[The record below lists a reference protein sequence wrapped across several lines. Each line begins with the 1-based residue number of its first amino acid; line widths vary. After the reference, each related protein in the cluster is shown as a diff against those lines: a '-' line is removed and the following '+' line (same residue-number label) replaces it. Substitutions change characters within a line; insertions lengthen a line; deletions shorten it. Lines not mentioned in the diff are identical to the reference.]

1 MMDEKIINEKFHKYE
16 KMLSKSNISVY
27 EYYPATDTAVKLDAS
42 LNVVRKI
49 SPYMNE
55 INSERWL
62 DLQEQSRYVQF
73 LRGMSNGNIEIQ
85 YADDDGNM
93 TLKSIRKLYMVDET
107 TGEEYLLITK
117 KDVTKQKN
125 TERKYREQAQRDSMT
140 KLYNRVSGREIVESY
155 LDRKNPYESC
165 GMLVMD
171 VDYFKGVNDS
181 YGHLFGDKVLI
192 KISQL
197 LMDHFDKKAVVSRV
211 GGDEFVVFFYD
222 IDNNQLVSRIGGFFD
237 DIKTLTFA
245 ENDYIPT
252 CSIGVCFVP
261 KNASNCSYDQIFQ
274 NADWALYQAKKR
286 GRNRYVFCDNMH
298 RYNEEIMEAGQK
310 EAAKQQLDARYFQ
323 NDILATAFEVFEKH
337 RYFDDAIK
345 QLLQIIGIR
354 FQLDR
359 ISVVDIDIRN
369 NIASC
374 SYQWRAN
381 GVKAALEKPQC
392 YKREDFQKFFSKYN
406 AFNALVINDENVNEY
421 SVEGQRLVMQNNT
434 RTVLHI
440 ARYDEGRYAGT
451 VAFVTCN
458 KNRFWSLDKMHE
470 LSEVV
475 KLFSVYRRKSLG
487 VNKYDCGCGWYN
499 DYNDYDDLTG
509 LISFARFKEDVEHII
524 VSGTRQDSVMVYSDI
539 ENFSEYNRKY
549 GFEQGD
555 RLLKEFAQYIIGT
568 MQKVEKTYFARIV
581 SDQFVLFMPYDISVN
596 DIEYKVQR
604 INDSF
609 IRTYMGDD
617 DGIEINIRTGIY
629 KVTGACSGV
638 SAAIDAAN
646 SARKHIKP
654 SDELKVVIYNESMA

>member
-1 MMDEKIINEKFHKYE
+1 MDEKIINEKFLKYE

-85 YADDDGNM
+85 YADDDGHM
-93 TLKSIRKLYMVDET
+93 TLKSIRKLCMVDDT

-125 TERKYREQAQRDSMT
+125 TERTYREQAQRDPMT
-140 KLYNRVSGREIVESY
+140 KLYNRVSGKEIVESY

-197 LMDHFDKKAVVSRV
+197 LMEHFDKKAVVSRV
-211 GGDEFVVFFYD
+211 GGDEFIVFFYD
-222 IDNNQLVSRIGGFFD
+222 IENNQLVSKVGGFFD

-359 ISVVDIDIRN
+359 ISIVDIDIRN

-374 SYQWRAN
+374 SCQWRAD

-406 AFNALVINDENVNEY
+406 AFNALVINDENVSEY
-421 SVEGQRLVMQNNT
+421 SVEGQQLVMQNNA

-458 KNRFWSLDKMHE
+458 KNRFWSLDKMCE

-475 KLFSVYRRKSLG
+475 KLFSVYMRKSLG
-487 VNKYDCGCGWYN
+487 FNKYDCGCGWQ
-499 DYNDYDDLTG
+499 NDYDDLTG
-509 LISFARFKEDVEHII
+509 LISFARFKEEVEHII
-524 VSGTRQDSVMVYSDI
+524 VSGARQDSVMVYSDI

-568 MQKVEKTYFARIV
+568 MQKAEKTYFARIV
-581 SDQFVLFMPYDISVN
+581 SDQFVLFMPYDMSVN

-609 IRTYMGDD
+609 IRTYTGDD
-617 DGIEINIRTGIY
+617 DGIKINIRTGIY
-629 KVTGACSGV
+629 KITGACSGV

-646 SARKHIKP
+646 SARKHVKQT
-654 SDELKVVIYNESMA
+654 DELKVVIYDDSMA

>member
-27 EYYPATDTAVKLDAS
+27 EYYPATDTAVKLDSS

-85 YADDDGNM
+85 YADDDGHM
-93 TLKSIRKLYMVDET
+93 TLKSIRKIYMVDET

-197 LMDHFDKKAVVSRV
+197 LMEHFDKKAVVSRV

-222 IDNNQLVSRIGGFFD
+222 IENNQLVSRVGGFFD

-434 RTVLHI
+434 RTILHI

-499 DYNDYDDLTG
+499 DYDDLTG
-509 LISFARFKEDVEHII
+509 LISFAHFKEDVEHII

-617 DGIEINIRTGIY
+617 DGIKINIRTGIY

>member
-85 YADDDGNM
+85 YADDDGHM

-140 KLYNRVSGREIVESY
+140 KLYNRVSGKEIVESY
-155 LDRKNPYESC
+155 LDRKNPYQSC

-487 VNKYDCGCGWYN
+487 VNKYDCGCGL
-499 DYNDYDDLTG
+499 YNDYDDLTG
-509 LISFARFKEDVEHII
+509 RISFARFKEDVEHII

-568 MQKVEKTYFARIV
+568 MQKVENTYFARIV

-617 DGIEINIRTGIY
+617 DGIKINIRTGIY

>member
-1 MMDEKIINEKFHKYE
+1 MDEKIINEKFLKYE

-85 YADDDGNM
+85 YADDDGHM
-93 TLKSIRKLYMVDET
+93 TLKSIRKLCMVDDT

-140 KLYNRVSGREIVESY
+140 KLYNRVSGKEIVESY

-197 LMDHFDKKAVVSRV
+197 LMEHFDKKAVVSRV
-211 GGDEFVVFFYD
+211 GGDEFIVFFYD
-222 IDNNQLVSRIGGFFD
+222 IENNQLVSKVGGFFD
-237 DIKTLTFA
+237 DIKTLTFE

-359 ISVVDIDIRN
+359 ISVVDVDIRN

-374 SYQWRAN
+374 SYQWRAD

-406 AFNALVINDENVNEY
+406 AFNALVINDENVSEY
-421 SVEGQRLVMQNNT
+421 SVEGQQLVMQNNT

-475 KLFSVYRRKSLG
+475 KLFSVYMRKSLG
-487 VNKYDCGCGWYN
+487 FNKYDCGCGWR
-499 DYNDYDDLTG
+499 NDYDDLTG

-524 VSGTRQDSVMVYSDI
+524 VSGARQDSVMVYSDI

-568 MQKVEKTYFARIV
+568 MQKAEKTYFARIV
-581 SDQFVLFMPYDISVN
+581 SDQFVLFMPYDMSVN

-609 IRTYMGDD
+609 IRTYTGDD
-617 DGIEINIRTGIY
+617 DGIKINIRTGIY
-629 KVTGACSGV
+629 KITGACSGV

-646 SARKHIKP
+646 SARKHVKQT
-654 SDELKVVIYNESMA
+654 DELKVVIYDDSMA

>member
-140 KLYNRVSGREIVESY
+140 KLYNRVSGKEIVESY

-499 DYNDYDDLTG
+499 DYDDLTG

-524 VSGTRQDSVMVYSDI
+524 VSGTLQDSVMVYSDI

-581 SDQFVLFMPYDISVN
+581 SDHFVLFMPYDISVN

-617 DGIEINIRTGIY
+617 DGIKINIRTGIY

>member
-85 YADDDGNM
+85 YADDDGHM

-125 TERKYREQAQRDSMT
+125 AERKYREQAQRDSMT

-237 DIKTLTFA
+237 DIKTLTFE

-499 DYNDYDDLTG
+499 DYDDLTG

-617 DGIEINIRTGIY
+617 DGIKINIRTGIY

>member
-85 YADDDGNM
+85 YADDDGHM

-237 DIKTLTFA
+237 DIKTLTFE

-499 DYNDYDDLTG
+499 DYDDLTG

-568 MQKVEKTYFARIV
+568 MQKVENTYFARIV

-596 DIEYKVQR
+596 DIEYQVQR

-609 IRTYMGDD
+609 TRTYMGDD
-617 DGIEINIRTGIY
+617 DGIKINIRTGIY

>member
-42 LNVVRKI
+42 LNIVRKI

-85 YADDDGNM
+85 YADDDGHM

-499 DYNDYDDLTG
+499 DYDDLTG

-596 DIEYKVQR
+596 DIEYQVQR

-609 IRTYMGDD
+609 TRTYMGDD
-617 DGIEINIRTGIY
+617 DGIKINIRTGIY

>member
-1 MMDEKIINEKFHKYE
+1 MDEKIINEKFLKYE

-27 EYYPATDTAVKLDAS
+27 EYYSATDTAVKLDAS

-73 LRGMSNGNIEIQ
+73 LRGISNGNIEIQ
-85 YADDDGNM
+85 YADDDGHM
-93 TLKSIRKLYMVDET
+93 TLKSIRKLCMVDDT

-140 KLYNRVSGREIVESY
+140 KLYNRVSGKEIVESY

-197 LMDHFDKKAVVSRV
+197 LMEHFDKKAVVSRV
-211 GGDEFVVFFYD
+211 GGDEFIVFFYD
-222 IDNNQLVSRIGGFFD
+222 IENNQLVSKVGGFFD

-359 ISVVDIDIRN
+359 ISIVDIDIRN

-374 SYQWRAN
+374 SCQWRAD

-406 AFNALVINDENVNEY
+406 AFNALVINDENVSEY
-421 SVEGQRLVMQNNT
+421 SVEGQQLVMQNNA

-458 KNRFWSLDKMHE
+458 KNRFWSLDKMCE

-475 KLFSVYRRKSLG
+475 KLFSVYMRKSLG
-487 VNKYDCGCGWYN
+487 FNKYDCGCGWQ
-499 DYNDYDDLTG
+499 NDYDDLTG

-524 VSGTRQDSVMVYSDI
+524 VSGARQDSVMVYSDI

-568 MQKVEKTYFARIV
+568 MQKAEKTYFARIV
-581 SDQFVLFMPYDISVN
+581 SDQFVLFMPYDMSVN

-609 IRTYMGDD
+609 IRTYTGDD
-617 DGIEINIRTGIY
+617 DGIKINIRTGIY
-629 KVTGACSGV
+629 KITGACSGV

-646 SARKHIKP
+646 SARKHVKQT
-654 SDELKVVIYNESMA
+654 DELKVVIYDDSMA

>member
-85 YADDDGNM
+85 YADDDGHM

-140 KLYNRVSGREIVESY
+140 KLYNRVSGKEIVESY

-499 DYNDYDDLTG
+499 DYDDLTG

-617 DGIEINIRTGIY
+617 DGIKINIRTGIY

>member
-85 YADDDGNM
+85 YADDDGHM

-499 DYNDYDDLTG
+499 DYDDLTG

-596 DIEYKVQR
+596 DIEYQVQR

-609 IRTYMGDD
+609 TRTYMGDD
-617 DGIEINIRTGIY
+617 DGIKINIRTGIY

>member
-499 DYNDYDDLTG
+499 DYDDLTG

-568 MQKVEKTYFARIV
+568 MQKVENTYFARIV

-609 IRTYMGDD
+609 TRTYMGDD
-617 DGIEINIRTGIY
+617 DGIKINIRTGIY

>member
-85 YADDDGNM
+85 YADDDGHM
-93 TLKSIRKLYMVDET
+93 TLKSIRKLYMLDET

-237 DIKTLTFA
+237 DIKTLTFE

-499 DYNDYDDLTG
+499 DYDDLTG

-524 VSGTRQDSVMVYSDI
+524 VSGTRQNSVMVYSDI

-568 MQKVEKTYFARIV
+568 MQKVENTYFARIV

-609 IRTYMGDD
+609 TRTYMGDD
-617 DGIEINIRTGIY
+617 DGIKINIRTGIY

>member
-1 MMDEKIINEKFHKYE
+1 MDEKIINEKFLKYE

-85 YADDDGNM
+85 YADDDGHM
-93 TLKSIRKLYMVDET
+93 TLKSIRKLCMVDET

-125 TERKYREQAQRDSMT
+125 TERKYREQAQRDPMT
-140 KLYNRVSGREIVESY
+140 KLYNRVSGKEIVESY

-192 KISQL
+192 RISQL
-197 LMDHFDKKAVVSRV
+197 LMEHFDKKAVVSRV
-211 GGDEFVVFFYD
+211 GGDEFIVFFYD
-222 IDNNQLVSRIGGFFD
+222 IENNQLVSKVGGFFD
-237 DIKTLTFA
+237 DIKTLTFE

-359 ISVVDIDIRN
+359 ISIVDIDIRN

-374 SYQWRAN
+374 SCQWRAD

-406 AFNALVINDENVNEY
+406 AFNALVINDENVSEY
-421 SVEGQRLVMQNNT
+421 SVEGQQLVMQNNA

-458 KNRFWSLDKMHE
+458 KNRFWSLDKMCE

-475 KLFSVYRRKSLG
+475 KLFSVYMRKSLG
-487 VNKYDCGCGWYN
+487 FNKYDCGCGWQ
-499 DYNDYDDLTG
+499 NDYDDLTG
-509 LISFARFKEDVEHII
+509 LISFARFKEEVEHII
-524 VSGTRQDSVMVYSDI
+524 VSGARQDSVMVYSDI

-568 MQKVEKTYFARIV
+568 MQKAEKTYFARIV
-581 SDQFVLFMPYDISVN
+581 SDQFVLFMPYDMSVN

-609 IRTYMGDD
+609 IRTYTGDD
-617 DGIEINIRTGIY
+617 DGIKINIRTGIY
-629 KVTGACSGV
+629 KITGACSGV

-646 SARKHIKP
+646 SARKHVKQT
-654 SDELKVVIYNESMA
+654 DELKVVIYDDSMA

>member
-85 YADDDGNM
+85 YADDDGHM

-499 DYNDYDDLTG
+499 DYDDLTG

-524 VSGTRQDSVMVYSDI
+524 VSGTRQNSVMVYSDI

-568 MQKVEKTYFARIV
+568 MQKVENTYFARIV

-596 DIEYKVQR
+596 DIEYQVQR

-617 DGIEINIRTGIY
+617 DGIKINIRTGIY

>member
-85 YADDDGNM
+85 YADDDGHM
-93 TLKSIRKLYMVDET
+93 TLKSIRKLYMLDET

-237 DIKTLTFA
+237 DIKTLTFE

-487 VNKYDCGCGWYN
+487 VNKYGCGW
-499 DYNDYDDLTG
+499 YNDYDDLTG

-617 DGIEINIRTGIY
+617 DGIKINIRTGIY

>member
-1 MMDEKIINEKFHKYE
+1 MMDETIINEKFHKYE

-107 TGEEYLLITK
+107 TGEEYLRITK

-499 DYNDYDDLTG
+499 DYDDLTG

-524 VSGTRQDSVMVYSDI
+524 VSGTLQDSVMVYSDI

-581 SDQFVLFMPYDISVN
+581 SDHFVLFMPYDISVN

-617 DGIEINIRTGIY
+617 DGIKINIRTGIY

>member
-406 AFNALVINDENVNEY
+406 AFDALVINDENVNEY

-499 DYNDYDDLTG
+499 DYDDLTG

-524 VSGTRQDSVMVYSDI
+524 VSGTRQNSVMVYSDI

-609 IRTYMGDD
+609 TRTYMGDD
-617 DGIEINIRTGIY
+617 DGIKINIRTGIY

>member
-85 YADDDGNM
+85 YADDDGHM

-499 DYNDYDDLTG
+499 DYDDLTG

-609 IRTYMGDD
+609 TRTYMGDD
-617 DGIEINIRTGIY
+617 DGIKINIRTGIY

>member
-27 EYYPATDTAVKLDAS
+27 EYYPATDTAVKLDSS

-85 YADDDGNM
+85 YADDDGHM
-93 TLKSIRKLYMVDET
+93 TLKSIRKIYMVDET
-107 TGEEYLLITK
+107 TGEQYLLITK

-197 LMDHFDKKAVVSRV
+197 LMEHFDKKAVVSRV

-222 IDNNQLVSRIGGFFD
+222 IENNQLVSRVGGFFD

-434 RTVLHI
+434 RTILHI

-487 VNKYDCGCGWYN
+487 VNKYDCGCGW
-499 DYNDYDDLTG
+499 YNDYDDLTG

-617 DGIEINIRTGIY
+617 DGIKINIRTGIY

-654 SDELKVVIYNESMA
+654 YDELKVVIYNEGMA

>member
-27 EYYPATDTAVKLDAS
+27 EYYPATDTAVKLDSS

-85 YADDDGNM
+85 YADDDGHM
-93 TLKSIRKLYMVDET
+93 TLKSIRKIYMVDET

-125 TERKYREQAQRDSMT
+125 TEREYREQAQRDSMT

-197 LMDHFDKKAVVSRV
+197 LMEHFDKKAVVSRV

-222 IDNNQLVSRIGGFFD
+222 IENNQLVSRVGGFFD

-434 RTVLHI
+434 RTILHI

-487 VNKYDCGCGWYN
+487 VNKYDCGCGW
-499 DYNDYDDLTG
+499 YNDYDDLTG

-617 DGIEINIRTGIY
+617 DGIKINIRTGIY

-654 SDELKVVIYNESMA
+654 SDELKVVIYNEGMA

>member
-27 EYYPATDTAVKLDAS
+27 EYYPATDTAVKLDSS

-85 YADDDGNM
+85 YADDDGHM
-93 TLKSIRKLYMVDET
+93 TLKSIRKIYMVDET

-197 LMDHFDKKAVVSRV
+197 LMEHFDKKAVVSRV

-222 IDNNQLVSRIGGFFD
+222 IENNQLVSRVGGYFD

-434 RTVLHI
+434 RTILHI

-499 DYNDYDDLTG
+499 DYDDLTG
-509 LISFARFKEDVEHII
+509 LISFAHFKEDVEHII

-568 MQKVEKTYFARIV
+568 MQKLEKTYFARIV

-609 IRTYMGDD
+609 TRTYMGDD
-617 DGIEINIRTGIY
+617 DGIKINIRTGIY

>member
-1 MMDEKIINEKFHKYE
+1 MDEKIINEKFLKYE

-73 LRGMSNGNIEIQ
+73 LRGISNGNIEIQ
-85 YADDDGNM
+85 YADDDGHM
-93 TLKSIRKLYMVDET
+93 TLKSIRKLCMVDDT

-125 TERKYREQAQRDSMT
+125 TERKYREQAQRDPMT
-140 KLYNRVSGREIVESY
+140 KLYNRVSGKEIVESY

-197 LMDHFDKKAVVSRV
+197 LMEHFDKKAVVSRV
-211 GGDEFVVFFYD
+211 GGDEFIVFFYD
-222 IDNNQLVSRIGGFFD
+222 IENNQLVSKVGGFFD
-237 DIKTLTFA
+237 DIKTLTFE

-359 ISVVDIDIRN
+359 ISVVDVDIRN

-374 SYQWRAN
+374 SYQWRAD

-406 AFNALVINDENVNEY
+406 AFNALVINDENVSEY
-421 SVEGQRLVMQNNT
+421 SVEGQQLVMQNNT

-475 KLFSVYRRKSLG
+475 KLFSVYMRKSLG
-487 VNKYDCGCGWYN
+487 FNKYDCGCGWR
-499 DYNDYDDLTG
+499 NDYDDLTG

-524 VSGTRQDSVMVYSDI
+524 VSGARQDSVMVYSDI

-568 MQKVEKTYFARIV
+568 MQKAEKTYFARIV
-581 SDQFVLFMPYDISVN
+581 SDQFVLFMPYDMSVN

-609 IRTYMGDD
+609 IRTYTGDD
-617 DGIEINIRTGIY
+617 DGIKINIRTGIY
-629 KVTGACSGV
+629 KITGACSGV

-646 SARKHIKP
+646 SARKHVKQT
-654 SDELKVVIYNESMA
+654 DELKVVIYDDSMA

>member
-85 YADDDGNM
+85 YADDDGHM
-93 TLKSIRKLYMVDET
+93 TLKSIRKLRMVDET

-197 LMDHFDKKAVVSRV
+197 LMEHFDKKAVVSRV

-222 IDNNQLVSRIGGFFD
+222 IENNQLVSRVGGFFD

-475 KLFSVYRRKSLG
+475 KLFSVYMRKSLG
-487 VNKYDCGCGWYN
+487 FNKYDCGCGWH
-499 DYNDYDDLTG
+499 NDYDDLTG

-524 VSGTRQDSVMVYSDI
+524 VSGARQDSVMVYSDI

-568 MQKVEKTYFARIV
+568 MQKAEKTYFARIV

-609 IRTYMGDD
+609 TRTYMGDD
-617 DGIEINIRTGIY
+617 DGIKINIRTGIY
-629 KVTGACSGV
+629 KVTEACSGV

>member
-85 YADDDGNM
+85 YADDDGHM

-140 KLYNRVSGREIVESY
+140 KLYNRVSGKEIVESY

-197 LMDHFDKKAVVSRV
+197 LMEHFDKKAVVSRV

-222 IDNNQLVSRIGGFFD
+222 IENNQLVSRVGGFFD

-475 KLFSVYRRKSLG
+475 KLFSVYSRKSLG
-487 VNKYDCGCGWYN
+487 FNKYDCGCGW
-499 DYNDYDDLTG
+499 YNDYDDLTG

-555 RLLKEFAQYIIGT
+555 RLLKEFVQYIIGT

-609 IRTYMGDD
+609 TRTYMGDD
-617 DGIEINIRTGIY
+617 DGIKINIRTGIY

>member
-85 YADDDGNM
+85 YADDDGHM

-211 GGDEFVVFFYD
+211 GGDEFVVFFYY

-499 DYNDYDDLTG
+499 DYDDLTG

-568 MQKVEKTYFARIV
+568 MQKVENTYFARIV

-596 DIEYKVQR
+596 DIEYQVQR

-609 IRTYMGDD
+609 TRTYMGDD
-617 DGIEINIRTGIY
+617 DGIKINIRTGIY

>member
-27 EYYPATDTAVKLDAS
+27 EYYPATDTAVKLDSS

-85 YADDDGNM
+85 YADDDGHM
-93 TLKSIRKLYMVDET
+93 TLKSIRKIYMVDET
-107 TGEEYLLITK
+107 TGEQYLLITK

-140 KLYNRVSGREIVESY
+140 KLYNRVSGRGIVESY

-197 LMDHFDKKAVVSRV
+197 LMEHFDKKAVVSRV

-222 IDNNQLVSRIGGFFD
+222 IENNQLVSRVGGFFD

-434 RTVLHI
+434 RTILHI

-487 VNKYDCGCGWYN
+487 VNKYDCGCGW
-499 DYNDYDDLTG
+499 YNDYDDLTG

-609 IRTYMGDD
+609 TRTYMGDD
-617 DGIEINIRTGIY
+617 DGIKINIRTGIY

>member
-42 LNVVRKI
+42 LNIVRKI

-85 YADDDGNM
+85 YADDDGHM

-499 DYNDYDDLTG
+499 DYDDLTG

-524 VSGTRQDSVMVYSDI
+524 VSDTRQDSVMVYSDI

-568 MQKVEKTYFARIV
+568 MQKVENTYFARIV

-609 IRTYMGDD
+609 TRTYMGDD
-617 DGIEINIRTGIY
+617 DGIKINIRTGIY

>member
-85 YADDDGNM
+85 YADDDGHM

-237 DIKTLTFA
+237 DIKTLTFE

-499 DYNDYDDLTG
+499 DYDDLTG

-617 DGIEINIRTGIY
+617 DGIKINIRTGIY

>member
-85 YADDDGNM
+85 YADDDGHM

-197 LMDHFDKKAVVSRV
+197 LMEHFDKKAVVSRV

-222 IDNNQLVSRIGGFFD
+222 IENNQLVSRVGGFFD

-434 RTVLHI
+434 RTILHI

-487 VNKYDCGCGWYN
+487 VNKYDCGCGW
-499 DYNDYDDLTG
+499 YNDYDDLTG

-604 INDSF
+604 IKRHHQN
-609 IRTYMGDD
+609 
-617 DGIEINIRTGIY
+617 
-629 KVTGACSGV
+629 V
-638 SAAIDAAN
+638 
-646 SARKHIKP
+646 
-654 SDELKVVIYNESMA
+654 

>member
-1 MMDEKIINEKFHKYE
+1 MDEKIINEKFLKYE

-73 LRGMSNGNIEIQ
+73 LRGISNGNIEIQ
-85 YADDDGNM
+85 YADDDGHM
-93 TLKSIRKLYMVDET
+93 TLKSIRKLCMVDDT

-140 KLYNRVSGREIVESY
+140 KLYNRVSGKEIVESY

-197 LMDHFDKKAVVSRV
+197 LMEHFDKKAVVSRV
-211 GGDEFVVFFYD
+211 GGDEFIVFFYD
-222 IDNNQLVSRIGGFFD
+222 IENNQLVSKVGGFFD

-359 ISVVDIDIRN
+359 ISIVDIDIRN

-374 SYQWRAN
+374 SCQWRAD

-406 AFNALVINDENVNEY
+406 AFNALVINDENVSEY
-421 SVEGQRLVMQNNT
+421 SVEGQQLVMQNNA

-458 KNRFWSLDKMHE
+458 KNRFWSLDKMCE

-475 KLFSVYRRKSLG
+475 KLFSVYMRKSLG
-487 VNKYDCGCGWYN
+487 FNKYDCGCGWQ
-499 DYNDYDDLTG
+499 NDYDDLTG
-509 LISFARFKEDVEHII
+509 LISFARFKEEVEHII
-524 VSGTRQDSVMVYSDI
+524 VSGARQDSVMVYSDI

-568 MQKVEKTYFARIV
+568 MQKAEKTYFARIV
-581 SDQFVLFMPYDISVN
+581 SDQFVLFMPYDMSVN

-609 IRTYMGDD
+609 IRTYTGDD
-617 DGIEINIRTGIY
+617 DGIKINIRTGIY
-629 KVTGACSGV
+629 KITGACSGV

-646 SARKHIKP
+646 SARKHVKQT
-654 SDELKVVIYNESMA
+654 DELKVVIYDDSMA

>member
-85 YADDDGNM
+85 YADDDGHM
-93 TLKSIRKLYMVDET
+93 TLKSIRKLRMVDET

-140 KLYNRVSGREIVESY
+140 KLYNRVSGKEIVESY

-197 LMDHFDKKAVVSRV
+197 LMEHFDKKAVVSRV
-211 GGDEFVVFFYD
+211 GGDEFIVFFYD
-222 IDNNQLVSRIGGFFD
+222 IENNQLVSRVGGFFD

-310 EAAKQQLDARYFQ
+310 EAAKQQIDARYFQ

-374 SYQWRAN
+374 SYQWRAD

-406 AFNALVINDENVNEY
+406 AFNALVINDENVSEY
-421 SVEGQRLVMQNNT
+421 SVEGQQLVMQNNT

-475 KLFSVYRRKSLG
+475 KLFSVYMRKSFG
-487 VNKYDCGCGWYN
+487 FNKYDCGCGWH
-499 DYNDYDDLTG
+499 NDYDDLTG

-524 VSGTRQDSVMVYSDI
+524 VSGARQDSVMVYSDI

-568 MQKVEKTYFARIV
+568 MQKAEKTYFARIV
-581 SDQFVLFMPYDISVN
+581 SDQFVLFMPYDMSVN

-617 DGIEINIRTGIY
+617 DGIKINIRTGIY
-629 KVTGACSGV
+629 NITGACSGV

-654 SDELKVVIYNESMA
+654 SDELKVAVYNDSMA

>member
-458 KNRFWSLDKMHE
+458 KNRLWSLDKMHE

-499 DYNDYDDLTG
+499 DYDDLTG

-524 VSGTRQDSVMVYSDI
+524 VSGTRQNSVMVYSDI

-568 MQKVEKTYFARIV
+568 MQKVENTYFARIV

-609 IRTYMGDD
+609 TRTYMGDD
-617 DGIEINIRTGIY
+617 DGIKINIRTGIY

>member
-85 YADDDGNM
+85 YADDDGHM

-140 KLYNRVSGREIVESY
+140 KLYNRVSGKEIVESY

-237 DIKTLTFA
+237 DIKTLTFE

-487 VNKYDCGCGWYN
+487 VNKYGCGW
-499 DYNDYDDLTG
+499 YNDYDDLTG

-617 DGIEINIRTGIY
+617 DGIKINIRTGIY

>member
-85 YADDDGNM
+85 YADDDGHM

-125 TERKYREQAQRDSMT
+125 AERKYREQAQRDSLT
-140 KLYNRVSGREIVESY
+140 KLYNRVSGKEIVESY

-499 DYNDYDDLTG
+499 DYDDLTG

-609 IRTYMGDD
+609 TRTYMGDD
-617 DGIEINIRTGIY
+617 DGIKINIRTGIY

>member
-85 YADDDGNM
+85 YADDDGHM

-140 KLYNRVSGREIVESY
+140 KLYNRVSGKEIVESY

-197 LMDHFDKKAVVSRV
+197 LMEHFDKKAVVSRV
-211 GGDEFVVFFYD
+211 GGDEFIVFFYD
-222 IDNNQLVSRIGGFFD
+222 IENNQLVSRVGGFFD

-310 EAAKQQLDARYFQ
+310 
-323 NDILATAFEVFEKH
+323 
-337 RYFDDAIK
+337 
-345 QLLQIIGIR
+345 
-354 FQLDR
+354 
-359 ISVVDIDIRN
+359 
-369 NIASC
+369 
-374 SYQWRAN
+374 
-381 GVKAALEKPQC
+381 
-392 YKREDFQKFFSKYN
+392 
-406 AFNALVINDENVNEY
+406 
-421 SVEGQRLVMQNNT
+421 
-434 RTVLHI
+434 
-440 ARYDEGRYAGT
+440 
-451 VAFVTCN
+451 
-458 KNRFWSLDKMHE
+458 
-470 LSEVV
+470 
-475 KLFSVYRRKSLG
+475 
-487 VNKYDCGCGWYN
+487 
-499 DYNDYDDLTG
+499 
-509 LISFARFKEDVEHII
+509 
-524 VSGTRQDSVMVYSDI
+524 
-539 ENFSEYNRKY
+539 
-549 GFEQGD
+549 
-555 RLLKEFAQYIIGT
+555 
-568 MQKVEKTYFARIV
+568 
-581 SDQFVLFMPYDISVN
+581 
-596 DIEYKVQR
+596 
-604 INDSF
+604 
-609 IRTYMGDD
+609 
-617 DGIEINIRTGIY
+617 
-629 KVTGACSGV
+629 
-638 SAAIDAAN
+638 
-646 SARKHIKP
+646 
-654 SDELKVVIYNESMA
+654 

>member
-27 EYYPATDTAVKLDAS
+27 EYYPATDTAVQLDAS

-140 KLYNRVSGREIVESY
+140 KLYNRVSGKEIVESY

-499 DYNDYDDLTG
+499 DYDDLTG

-568 MQKVEKTYFARIV
+568 MQKVENTYFARIV

-609 IRTYMGDD
+609 TRTYMGDD
-617 DGIEINIRTGIY
+617 DGIKINIRTGIY

>member
-85 YADDDGNM
+85 YADDDGHM
-93 TLKSIRKLYMVDET
+93 TLKSIRKLYMLDET

-237 DIKTLTFA
+237 DIKTLTFE

-499 DYNDYDDLTG
+499 DYDDLTG

-596 DIEYKVQR
+596 DIEYKVQ
-604 INDSF
+604 
-609 IRTYMGDD
+609 
-617 DGIEINIRTGIY
+617 
-629 KVTGACSGV
+629 
-638 SAAIDAAN
+638 
-646 SARKHIKP
+646 
-654 SDELKVVIYNESMA
+654 

>member
-85 YADDDGNM
+85 YADDDGHM

-487 VNKYDCGCGWYN
+487 VNKYGCGW
-499 DYNDYDDLTG
+499 YNDYDDLTG

-609 IRTYMGDD
+609 TRTYMGDD
-617 DGIEINIRTGIY
+617 DGIKINIRTGIY